1 MESLLEHPAAQAG
14 LAPLVAA
21 LIVALALRGSRAAW
35 LAVTAAYVTMVS
47 LTTGFLFV
55 PLSASRKVA
64 LLVLLVPAAGLL
76 LDRLGTRRGTVAV
89 VSAVA
94 AALAVWAFASVLV
107 QRESA
112 AALGAGLGVAVF
124 AGGLVW
130 LVLRLRDDGPALA
143 ATGVG
148 LGLAAGVSA
157 LLSASIGYFMSGLA
171 LAAGAGALLL
181 LQALRAAPLPGG
193 FVGALTIGVSAA
205 LFGGASTML
214 AQLPGYALPLFW
226 LVPLA
231 VSLPIAAGAGGASST
246 RIRAA
251 ALGLAAVV
259 AAVAPVAAAWFAA
272 RASAG

>member
-1 MESLLEHPAAQAG
+1 MDSLLKHPAAQAG

-35 LAVTAAYVTMVS
+35 LAVTAAYVTMMS

-64 LLVLLVPAAGLL
+64 LLVLLAPAAGLL
-76 LDRLGTRRGTVAV
+76 LDRLGARRGTVAI
-89 VSAVA
+89 VSAAA
-94 AALAVWAFASVLV
+94 AALAVWAFVSVLA
-107 QRESA
+107 QREFA
-112 AALGAGLGVAVF
+112 AAWGGGVGIAVF

-130 LVLRLRDDGPALA
+130 LLLRLRDDGPALA
-143 ATGVG
+143 AAGVG
-148 LGLAAGVSA
+148 LGLAVSISA

-171 LAAGAGALLL
+171 LASGAAAVLLV
-181 LQALRAAPLPGG
+181 QALRAAPLPGG
-193 FVGALTIGVSAA
+193 FVGALTLGVAAA

-231 VSLPIAAGAGGASST
+231 VSLPIATDAGGASST
-246 RIRAA
+246 RLRAA
-251 ALGLAAVV
+251 VLGLVAVV
-259 AAVAPVAAAWFAA
+259 AGGAPVAAAWFAA

>member
-64 LLVLLVPAAGLL
+64 LLVLLAPAGGLL
-76 LDRLGTRRGTVAV
+76 LDWLGARRRTVAV

-94 AALAVWAFASVLV
+94 AALSVWTFASVLA

-112 AALGAGLGVAVF
+112 AALGAGLGIAVF
-124 AGGLVW
+124 AGVLVW

-143 ATGVG
+143 AAGMG
-148 LGLAAGVSA
+148 LGLAVGVSA

-181 LQALRAAPLPGG
+181 VQALRAVPISGG
-193 FVGALTIGVSAA
+193 FVGALTLGVAAA

-231 VSLPIAAGAGGASST
+231 VSLPIAARAGGASSM
-246 RIRAA
+246 RIRSA
-251 ALGLAAVV
+251 ALGLVAV
-259 AAVAPVAAAWFAA
+259 AAGAAPVAAAWFAA